1 MDFIDHIL
9 SDIPLFRHCRDEEI
23 RRLRGAGRV
32 VNVQRGKLF
41 DPGKDNSLGVVITG
55 LFEMEAP
62 GRGEVVCM
70 ASGSFFGDIPF
81 TQNRHRG
88 QVRALVDSSLFVFE
102 VKSVYR
108 FFLNSYKAMRGY
120 LRAVGAMGFEPSSV
134 AKKYGGRA
142 ARIITVFSRTDGSGK
157 SVLSSFLGLCC
168 AREGKTIILD
178 VSYTGDSVFN
188 IFERKITTA
197 VSQKDEEDLAADL
210 FINERI
216 ESVDD
221 NLSLM
226 NIAFGSRVRVNP
238 EILSPILFAL
248 SREYRFIVIDLSGR
262 DDALRDRVFELSD
275 VIFPIVTRPK
285 DRRALYPLLDSGLRE
300 GQRVLYTLNAFH
312 ARSARSFEGGIILED
327 LGVTKK
333 APVHEALRERVDGEN
348 AAEFMEFIRGRKRGM
363 VLETKLADSVFYAG
377 FLAAFQRAGGKA
389 DLLYSSG
396 MSYCLAALFALM
408 EDEESF
414 LRAVEAFF
422 SEERINAMLDITF
435 PDEFIIKN
443 AGAARHAREV
453 AGAARIEMFRSLP
466 TVMLADERGEGVRVF
481 STGGLAECVAASLM
495 LNPVCESVEIAGGPY
510 HSGFPGRRVR
520 PEDLLRTDVD
530 EILSVSVRNRGRL
543 RFRDRRVLSFYDR
556 YLDHCSFI
564 LPEGRPGGIPSK
576 NIVIEIDE
584 SVYNLKKIL
593 ELSDKLSNKLL
604 KEHGL

>member
-23 RRLRGAGRV
+23 GRLRGAGRV
-32 VNVQRGKLF
+32 VNLKQGKLF
-41 DPGKDNSLGVVITG
+41 DPGRENSLGVVIAG

-70 ASGSFFGDIPF
+70 APGSFFGDIPF

-88 QVRALVDSSLFVFE
+88 RVRALVDSSLFVFE
-102 VKSVYR
+102 VESVYR

-120 LRAVGAMGFEPSSV
+120 LRAVGAMGFEPSSLG
-134 AKKYGGRA
+134 KKYGGRA
-142 ARIITVFSRTDGSGK
+142 ARVITVFSREDGAGK
-157 SVLSSFLGLCC
+157 SLLASFLGLCC
-168 AREGKTIILD
+168 AREEKTIVLD

-188 IFERKITTA
+188 IFEKKITTA
-197 VSQKDEEDLAADL
+197 VSQKDEENLAADS
-210 FINERI
+210 FINERT
-216 ESVDD
+216 EAVDD
-221 NLSLM
+221 RLSLM

-238 EILSPILFAL
+238 DILSPIIFAL
-248 SREYRFIVIDLSGR
+248 SREYRFIVIDLSGS
-262 DDALRDRVFELSD
+262 DAALCDRVFDLSD

-285 DRRALYPLLDSGLRE
+285 ERRALYPLLDAGLRE

-327 LGVTKK
+327 LGITKK
-333 APVHEALRERVDGEN
+333 VPAHESLRGRIDGDN

-363 VLETKLADSVFYAG
+363 VLETKLADSVAYAG

-396 MSYCLAALFALM
+396 MSYCMAALFALNEN
-408 EDEESF
+408 EDSF
-414 LRAVEAFF
+414 LQAVLAFF

-435 PDEFIIKN
+435 PDAFIIKS
-443 AGAARHAREV
+443 AGAARHARELT
-453 AGAARIEMFRSLP
+453 GGARIEMFRSLP
-466 TVMLADERGEGVRVF
+466 AAMLADEPGEGVRVF
-481 STGGLAECVAASLM
+481 STGGLAECIAASLM
-495 LNPVCESVEIAGGPY
+495 LAPVCESVQIAGGLY
-510 HSGFPGRRVR
+510 HSGFPRRRVR

-530 EILSVSVRNRGRL
+530 EILSISVRNRGRL
-543 RFRDRRVLSFYDR
+543 RFREKRVLRFYDR
-556 YLDHCSFI
+556 YLDHCSLM
-564 LPEGRPGGIPSK
+564 LPEGRPGGIPAK

-593 ELSDKLSNKLL
+593 ELSDELSNKLL